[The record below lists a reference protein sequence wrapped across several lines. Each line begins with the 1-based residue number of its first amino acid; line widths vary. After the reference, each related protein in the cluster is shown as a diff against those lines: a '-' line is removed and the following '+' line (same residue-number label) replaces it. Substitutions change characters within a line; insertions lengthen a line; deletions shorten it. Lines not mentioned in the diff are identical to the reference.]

1 MEDKTKRLIYLLSTT
16 IRLYEDLS
24 INIDKFCSEYCDKYS
39 YECDDCPLKNYDS
52 IINIKE
58 ELEGIQSEKI

>member
-24 INIDKFCSEYCDKYS
+24 KNIDEFCSEYCDKYS
-39 YECDDCPLKNYDS
+39 YECDDCPLKNS

-58 ELEGIQSEKI
+58 KLEGIQSEKI